1 MVMIEAKELL
11 VIELYNTFKGCMTT
25 SVTLC
30 GRWTRH
36 PDADKVV

>member
-1 MVMIEAKELL
+1 MVMIEADGLL

-36 PDADKVV
+36 TDDDMVV